1 MRCPYGFDRTDEEI
15 RAKGVSMNKALE
27 VLKSPICDFDSENDM
42 NLHKKAV
49 VLFATRK
56 QISEAIAEIEEAMKP
71 KSCDGCKHDE
81 EMYCLTDMNK
91 ECYMC
96 SRNMADR
103 YVPKES

>member
-1 MRCPYGFDRTDEEI
+1 ME
-15 RAKGVSMNKALE
+15 KALGI
-27 VLKSPICDFDSENDM
+27 LKQVKELSGCIKYGAELPLDEDLD
-42 NLHKKAV
+42 
-49 VLFATRK
+49 
-56 QISEAIAEIEEAMKP
+56 EAIEELEEAMKP